1 MIGELSL
8 VDAAIGVIMLIAIV
22 RGLTIGLIRET
33 FSMAALGA
41 AVLAARY
48 GAPPVG
54 VWLTRVTGG
63 ETGPVPP
70 NWIAGTVLAILAALA
85 VAGLGYLI
93 RRGVRLVGLS
103 WADRIGGGAL
113 GALEGLVIG
122 LLIVMGVSFFFGRNH
137 PSLRDSTTLTI
148 YDELRQY
155 ADEHGANLPS
165 VAAPGGS

>member
-1 MIGELSL
+1 MNGDFSL
-8 VDAAIGVIMLIAIV
+8 VDGAVGLVLVVAIL
-22 RGLTIGLIRET
+22 RGLAIGLIRET

-48 GAPPVG
+48 GAPPLG
-54 VWLTRVTGG
+54 AWLTQVTGG

-70 NWIAGTVLAILAALA
+70 NWIAGTVLAVIAAFA
-85 VAGLGYLI
+85 VGGLGYLI
-93 RRGVRLVGLS
+93 RRGVKLVGLS

-122 LLIVMGVSFFFGRNH
+122 LLIVMGLSFFFGRNH
-137 PSLRDSTTLTI
+137 PSIRDSATLTI

-155 ADEHGANLPS
+155 ADQHGASLPS
-165 VAAPGGS
+165 VASPGRP